1 MSTPDAVDIPE
12 HEWMH
17 DLRNAVNALG
27 ISVTLS
33 RRLVADGDHVR
44 ALDALGRAEEALVRL
59 RVMMRNAGPDIP
71 DDRLD

>member
-1 MSTPDAVDIPE
+1 MHDG
-12 HEWMH
+12 EWMH

-44 ALDALGRAEEALVRL
+44 ALDALGRAEDALVRL
-59 RVMMRNAGPDIP
+59 RGLMRGSGHDATAGTPG
-71 DDRLD
+71 